1 MYLTSLIE
9 ILRFEKSAENVND
22 QRLTVIRKRL
32 FYFLYEYMFAH
43 DVVALRQQILDNL
56 KTKNEGPKTLNAFDH
71 MRAVMS
77 ACSPIKDDTWS
88 KLMAICR
95 VISRCKGTEL
105 YEFGLLPNSYCFMHQ
120 GIARLY
126 ASDDQGQEYN
136 KRFFVEGE
144 FPGIMSAL
152 HLGHRVEQG
161 IECLTDSIL
170 IEIDFVKYRD
180 LLFSHD
186 DLMQY
191 QIHYLEKNWLLD
203 KDKREILLVQ
213 KDATAR
219 YLHFLEQSPEL
230 TDRIPQYHL
239 ASHLGVSATQLSR
252 IRKSL
257 GKI

>member
-1 MYLTSLIE
+1 MLLT
-9 ILRFEKSAENVND
+9 
-22 QRLTVIRKRL
+22 T
-32 FYFLYEYMFAH
+32 
-43 DVVALRQQILDNL
+43 
-56 KTKNEGPKTLNAFDH
+56 
-71 MRAVMS
+71 
-77 ACSPIKDDTWS
+77 C
-88 KLMAICR
+88 
-95 VISRCKGTEL
+95 
-105 YEFGLLPNSYCFMHQ
+105 GLLCQRVLLLKMTLGPNSWQFVELLAVVKGLSFMSLVCYQ
-120 GIARLY
+120 IVTVLCTKGIARLY
-126 ASDDQGQEYN
+126 ASDYQGQEYN